1 MIEIVQ
7 LVLALLGLNSISRVT
22 SQAVNKVSKQ
32 IENSLQNIKLG
43 SRLLLDGNQSFKLS
57 SGDFFDQNLV
67 TFMSFINGVNKNLD
81 FNAILFNILEDIDSK
96 ILKFRIN
103 QKIDLVINKITI
115 ELFKELET
123 I

>member
-1 MIEIVQ
+1 M
-7 LVLALLGLNSISRVT
+7 
-22 SQAVNKVSKQ
+22 
-32 IENSLQNIKLG
+32 

-81 FNAILFNILEDIDSK
+81 FNAILSNILEDIDSK

>member
-1 MIEIVQ
+1 M
-7 LVLALLGLNSISRVT
+7 
-22 SQAVNKVSKQ
+22 
-32 IENSLQNIKLG
+32 

-57 SGDFFDQNLV
+57 SGDFFDENLV

-81 FNAILFNILEDIDSK
+81 FNAILSNILEDIDSK

>member
-1 MIEIVQ
+1 M
-7 LVLALLGLNSISRVT
+7 
-22 SQAVNKVSKQ
+22 
-32 IENSLQNIKLG
+32 QNIKLG

-81 FNAILFNILEDIDSK
+81 FNAILSNILEDIDSK

>member
-57 SGDFFDQNLV
+57 SGDFFDENLV

-81 FNAILFNILEDIDSK
+81 FNAILSNILEDIDSK